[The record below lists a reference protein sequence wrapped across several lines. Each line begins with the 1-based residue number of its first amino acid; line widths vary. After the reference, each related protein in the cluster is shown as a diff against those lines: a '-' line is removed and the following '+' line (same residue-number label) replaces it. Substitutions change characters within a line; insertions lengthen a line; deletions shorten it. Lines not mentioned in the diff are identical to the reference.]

1 MGGEMEMMRPLS
13 LKKSG
18 GGGGGGGGGGIVHC
32 W

>member
-18 GGGGGGGGGGIVHC
+18 GGGGGGGGGIVHC